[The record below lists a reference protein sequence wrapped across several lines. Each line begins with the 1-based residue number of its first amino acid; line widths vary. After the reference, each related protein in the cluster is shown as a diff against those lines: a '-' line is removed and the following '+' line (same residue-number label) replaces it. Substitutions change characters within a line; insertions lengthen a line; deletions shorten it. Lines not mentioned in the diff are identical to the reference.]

1 MRDVIG
7 HLLSDFF
14 PILDLVWGR
23 KKGCIK
29 IKLKLCHWPL
39 VITFFFQFMIVR
51 MKIKSLTKKKRLKLC
66 SDHGPI
72 VWWTEKN
79 FYRPNLYISFRG
91 EILQPD
97 NKLAP
102 VKIPSS
108 VLRGFWWNIILQ
120 FGPFDQPGQYRKYLQ
135 FKRVVLISGRLYCSK
150 KR

>member
-29 IKLKLCHWPL
+29 IETMSLATCYH
-39 VITFFFQFMIVR
+39 IFFQFMIVR

-102 VKIPSS
+102 VKIPSP
-108 VLRGFWWNIILQ
+108 VLRGFWWNRILQ
-120 FGPFDQPGQYRKYLQ
+120 FGPFDQPGQLKKYLQ
-135 FKRVVLISGRLYCSK
+135 FKVILASFNTCCSDFW
-150 KR
+150 